1 MKLKFYMRLSIIF
14 TSLLLFTCMVNA
26 QSIYLEIPITNS
38 WDDVEEV
45 TDPNDGSETQGEV
58 DAGSSDLEMPF
69 DHSGQIVGL
78 LFRDVAIEKD
88 QHIVS
93 AYIQFTSDDDQQDTA
108 VTIYIVGELA
118 AQPDT
123 IDVSE
128 LFNVS
133 KRTRTIAQVT
143 WDPAPWVAEG
153 DANIEESTPDLK
165 PILDEIT
172 SLDGWASGNRILF
185 MFFNSVSYPEVE
197 RKAESWDKYEGV
209 PTNTA
214 AVLNVVLAP
223 VGIEN
228 LNSEFVKLI
237 YPNPS
242 EGMLYIENPST
253 GKFSYEIFNVS
264 GKLVASRQNIA
275 GSMTEVNLSD
285 LAEGVYL
292 VNLITKDKTETL
304 KVILE

>member
-45 TDPNDGSETQGEV
+45 TDPNDGSEIQGEV

-133 KRTRTIAQVT
+133 KRTRTTAQVT
-143 WDPAPWVAEG
+143 WDPDPWLVEG
-153 DANIEESTPDLK
+153 DANIEESTTDLK

-185 MFFNSVSYPEVE
+185 MLFNPVSAEDVI
-197 RKAESWDKYEGV
+197 RKAESWDKYEGD

-214 AVLNVVLAP
+214 AVLHIELAP

-237 YPNPS
+237 YPNPT

-253 GKFSYEIFNVS
+253 GKFSYEIFNIS
-264 GKLVASRQNIA
+264 GELVASRQNIA